1 MKLTS
6 YEIPKGLSRFVN
18 SSLVAVTGGFPQ
30 TSPNLSGCNGLDAEQ
45 IQNAQGHKRSFC
57 RCSKDS
63 SLGFDGFLN
72 PKE

>member
-18 SSLVAVTGGFPQ
+18 SSLIAVTGGSPQ

-57 RCSKDS
+57 R
-63 SLGFDGFLN
+63 
-72 PKE
+72 